1 MLRIIEGDFSDR
13 RVIELL
19 ETHVMLAHGASP
31 PGTAYALDL
40 EGLKAPGIGFW
51 TVWHS
56 DRQRGNGKDAEEELA
71 GCGALKRL
79 SPTHGEIKSMHTVA
93 HLRGLGIASTMLGH
107 IVEKAKAS
115 GMTRLSLE
123 TGTQHYF
130 ASARAL
136 YARHGFT
143 PCEPFGDYKAG
154 PHNTFMSREI

>member
-19 ETHVMLAHGASP
+19 ETHVKLAREASP

-40 EGLKAPGIGFW
+40 KGLQAPGIGFW
-51 TVWHS
+51 TIWHS
-56 DRQRGNGKDAEEELA
+56 DRQRGNGKDGEEELA

-79 SPTHGEIKSMHTVA
+79 SPTHGEIKSMHTAA
-93 HLRGLGIASTMLGH
+93 HLRGKGVAATMLGH
-107 IVEKAKAS
+107 IMEKARLS

-123 TGTQHYF
+123 TGTQDYF
-130 ASARAL
+130 APARAL

-143 PCEPFGDYKAG
+143 PCEPFGDYKGG
-154 PHNTFMSREI
+154 PHNIFMSREI

>member
-19 ETHVMLAHGASP
+19 HTHVTLAHGASP

-40 EGLKAPGIGFW
+40 EGLQAPGIGFW
-51 TVWHS
+51 TIWH
-56 DRQRGNGKDAEEELA
+56 GNGKEAEEELA

-79 SPTHGEIKSMHTVA
+79 SPSHGEIKSMHTVA
-93 HLRGLGIASTMLGH
+93 HLRGKGIAATMLGH
-107 IVEKAKAS
+107 IIEKARLS

-123 TGTQHYF
+123 TGTQGYF
-130 ASARAL
+130 APARAL

-143 PCEPFGDYKAG
+143 PCGSFGEYKGG
-154 PHNTFMSREI
+154 PHNTFMTLAL